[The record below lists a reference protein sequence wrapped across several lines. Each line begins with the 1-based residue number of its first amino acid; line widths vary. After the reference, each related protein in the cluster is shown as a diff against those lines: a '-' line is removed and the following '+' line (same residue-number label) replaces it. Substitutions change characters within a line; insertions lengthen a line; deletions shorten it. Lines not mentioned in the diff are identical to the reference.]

1 MGLDTKLQG
10 ECEEFIDGFESL
22 LLSTLNPDG
31 SPDLSYTPFVDHNRR
46 FYILTS
52 HLSAHTGNLIKDP
65 RAAVLFIESEKSAD
79 QIYARRRLRFQC
91 EAERFS
97 RQSSTWD
104 ELIPAFS
111 SRFGEIIDVLSALP
125 DFELFA
131 LKPLGGQWVKG
142 FGKAFDF
149 RGRIEGEVTHLNPK
163 KERDQ
168 ER

>member
-1 MGLDTKLQG
+1 MSLDAKLKA
-10 ECEEFIDGFESL
+10 ECEQFIQGFGSL

-31 SPDLSYTPFVDHNRR
+31 SPDLSYTPFVDHEQR

-52 HLSAHTGNLIKDP
+52 HLSAHTGNLINDP
-65 RAAVLFIESEKSAD
+65 RAAVLFIESEETAD

-91 EAERFS
+91 EAERFP
-97 RQSSTWD
+97 RQTPAWD
-104 ELIPAFS
+104 DLIPAFS

-131 LKPLGGQWVKG
+131 FTPLHGQWVKG

-149 RGRIEGEVTHLNPK
+149 RGRVEGEAAHLNPK

>member
-1 MGLDTKLQG
+1 MSLDAKLQG

-31 SPDLSYTPFVDHNRR
+31 SPDLSYTPFVDHDKR

-65 RAAVLFIESEKSAD
+65 RAAVLFIESEEAAE
-79 QIYARRRLRFQC
+79 QIYARKRLRFQC

-97 RQSSTWD
+97 RQSPIWD
-104 ELIPAFS
+104 QLIPVFS
-111 SRFGEIIDVLSALP
+111 SRFGELIDVLSSLP
-125 DFELFA
+125 DFELFS

-149 RGRIEGEVTHLNPK
+149 RGRIESDATHLNPK
-163 KERDQ
+163 KEKNQ

>member
-1 MGLDTKLQG
+1 MGLDTKLRG
-10 ECEEFIDGFESL
+10 ECEKFISGFESL

-31 SPDLSYTPFVDHNRR
+31 SPDLSYTPFVDHDKR

-65 RAAVLFIESEKSAD
+65 RAAVLFIESETAAQ
-79 QIYARRRLRFQC
+79 QIYARKRLRFQC

-97 RQSSTWD
+97 RQSPTWD
-104 ELIPAFS
+104 ELIPKFS
-111 SRFGEIIDVLSALP
+111 SKLGELIDVLSALP
-125 DFELFA
+125 DFELFS

-149 RGRIEGEVTHLNPK
+149 RGRIESDATHLNPK
-163 KERDQ
+163 KDSAQ